1 MAVNFYVE
9 QADRS
14 RRSGLAAEEGIE
26 PGTLITDTGEGVEQF
41 TTAHEDYGLALF
53 DPEYLAA
60 DIRASAFI
68 EGSIPDK
75 AYEVDQ
81 RVSYQPSEDAAIV
94 KIRTIDDD
102 GAPSP
107 TIGHRDVIGVAD
119 ADGLE
124 ARIVQEG
131 YEYDANGDGAATTF
145 SRANGNFVAIGRAY
159 RPGRQNGDEVMEHDA
174 PVRTILYSSPKAE

>member
-26 PGTLITDTGEGVEQF
+26 PGTLIVDTGEGVEQF
-41 TTAHEDYGLALF
+41 TTTHEDYSGLALY

-60 DIRASAFI
+60 DIRAAAHI

-94 KIRTIDDD
+94 KIRTPEEGD
-102 GAPSP
+102 APN
-107 TIGHRDVIGVAD
+107 IEHRDVIGVSS
-119 ADGLE
+119 DGE
-124 ARIVQEG
+124 AGRIVSES
-131 YEYDANGDGAATTF
+131 YATDDT
-145 SRANGNFVAIGRAY
+145 FVAIGRAY
-159 RPGRQNGDEVMEHDA
+159 RPGRQNGEAITENDA
-174 PVRTILYSSPKAE
+174 PVRVVLFSEAR